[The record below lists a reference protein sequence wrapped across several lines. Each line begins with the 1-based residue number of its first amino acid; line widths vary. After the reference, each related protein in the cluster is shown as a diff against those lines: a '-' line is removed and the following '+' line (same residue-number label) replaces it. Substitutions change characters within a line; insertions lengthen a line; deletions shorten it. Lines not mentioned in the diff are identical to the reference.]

1 MVITVVL
8 LSGWPIWLIS
18 QWPCLSQGRKRFGE
32 IYVIEHLISTD
43 KFSTLWR
50 RYKIMKWIAST
61 LLSITLN
68 SWTST
73 SINER
78 KENNKQI
85 LEQAPFRLSHS
96 VMMMNPATFLQKT
109 KMKKLFQ
116 FRSPLPLLVQLLVM
130 PVGLVPCLRIHL
142 FVQEEICCA
151 MDTEL
156 EQLTQHQ
163 QVWPQAP
170 KMCWKKGWL
179 GLGH

>member
-1 MVITVVL
+1 MDSFHFVIHYL
-8 LSGWPIWLIS
+8 
-18 QWPCLSQGRKRFGE
+18 
-32 IYVIEHLISTD
+32 
-43 KFSTLWR
+43 KF
-50 RYKIMKWIAST
+50 M
-61 LLSITLN
+61 
-68 SWTST
+68 
-73 SINER
+73 
-78 KENNKQI
+78 NNKQI

-170 KMCWKKGWL
+170 KMC
-179 GLGH
+179 